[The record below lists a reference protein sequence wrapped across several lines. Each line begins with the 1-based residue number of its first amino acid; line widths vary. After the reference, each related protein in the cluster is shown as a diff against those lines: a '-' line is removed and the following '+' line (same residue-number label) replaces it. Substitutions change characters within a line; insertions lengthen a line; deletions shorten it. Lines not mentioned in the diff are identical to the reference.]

1 MMNKIPLLPDI
12 SLWAMQTQKFKTGCF
27 SVNFLRQHCRQTA
40 ALDALL
46 PNVLLRGTEQYPDI
60 AAISTRMDELYGAS
74 FGSLARLKGE
84 VKMTGFYADYIE
96 DDFLPDGDTV
106 FAPLLDFLHQV
117 LYHPFTE
124 NGCFPS
130 KSVEGEKQNLINAI
144 ESSLND
150 KRTYANERLRR
161 IMCENEAYGVPRLGF
176 VEDVEKIT
184 PELLWAHY
192 REVLA
197 SSAVRVFYAGRLQ
210 PEDAARHFRTVFDG
224 SVRKPCVPVS
234 TQVIPAAEKVREVSE
249 SMEVTQGKL
258 AIGLR
263 TGITAADADYPA
275 LMLLNA
281 VYGAGITS
289 KLFVNVREKLSLCY
303 YASSALEKNKGIM
316 IVSSGIEFDQYETA
330 KKAILNE
337 LDACKKGDITDE
349 ELLSAREQIISALR
363 AAMDAPARLDDYYM
377 GCPDGHAPDMETLIA
392 LVQSLTKQDV
402 VRAANRITTD
412 TVFFLKGADA

>member
-1 MMNKIPLLPDI
+1 MMNNISLLPDI

-27 SVNFLRQHCRQTA
+27 SVNFLRQHCRETA

-46 PNVLLRGTEQYPDI
+46 PNVLLRGTEQYADI

-84 VKMTGFYADYIE
+84 VKMSGFYADYIE
-96 DDFLPDGDTV
+96 DAFLPEGDTV
-106 FAPLLDFLHQV
+106 FVPLLEFLKQV
-117 LYHPFTE
+117 LYHPRTE
-124 NGCFPS
+124 NGCFP
-130 KSVEGEKQNLINAI
+130 KQSVEGEKQNLINAI
-144 ESSLND
+144 EASLND
-150 KRTYANERLRR
+150 KRAYANERLRR
-161 IMCENEAYGVPRLGF
+161 IMCENEAYGVPRLGY

-184 PELLWAHY
+184 PERLWAHY
-192 REVLA
+192 REVLT
-197 SSAVRVFYAGRLQ
+197 SSAIRIFYAGRLSA
-210 PEDAARHFRTVFDG
+210 EDAARHFRAVFEDAP
-224 SVRKPCVPVS
+224 RTTCLPVS
-234 TQVIPAAEKVREVSE
+234 TRVIPAADTVREVSE
-249 SMEVTQGKL
+249 AMEVTQGKL

-316 IVSSGIEFDQYETA
+316 IVSSGIDFDKYETA
-330 KKAILNE
+330 KSAILHE
-337 LDACKKGDITDE
+337 LDACKRGEITDE
-349 ELLSAREQIISALR
+349 ELSSAREQIVSALR
-363 AAMDAPARLDDYYM
+363 ASMDAPARLDDYYM

-392 LVQSLTKQDV
+392 EVRALTKQDV

-412 TVFFLKGADA
+412 TVFFLKGAEA